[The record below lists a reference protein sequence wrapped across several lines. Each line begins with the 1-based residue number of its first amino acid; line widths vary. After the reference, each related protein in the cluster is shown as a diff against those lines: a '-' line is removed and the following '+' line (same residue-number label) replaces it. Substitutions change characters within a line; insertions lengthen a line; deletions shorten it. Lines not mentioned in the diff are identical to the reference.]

1 MKQHRDAQKKVEKEE
16 LKRLK
21 SSKSSKEAIKQK
33 QEELEDK
40 RMEREKGFVQNLQEL
55 FEIAVQ
61 KMIEQQR
68 LEMKDL
74 EMSYLNTEQACRR
87 SKYSFA
93 CFLNLS
99 LCFLERE
106 NELWEMERRHKQE
119 NHQLLKQQLRE
130 AFHMQRHQMQAR
142 HQMVSVHSLFN
153 ITLSF
158 TQYRNM
164 INR

>member
-21 SSKSSKEAIKQK
+21 SLKSSKEAIKQK

-40 RMEREKGFVQNLQEL
+40 RMERERGFVQNLQEL

-74 EMSYLNTEQACRR
+74 
-87 SKYSFA
+87 
-93 CFLNLS
+93 
-99 LCFLERE
+99 
-106 NELWEMERRHKQE
+106 
-119 NHQLLKQQLRE
+119 
-130 AFHMQRHQMQAR
+130 
-142 HQMVSVHSLFN
+142 
-153 ITLSF
+153 
-158 TQYRNM
+158 RNGLPQH
-164 INR
+164 

>member
-1 MKQHRDAQKKVEKEE
+1 MKQHREAQKKVEKEE

-33 QEELEDK
+33 QEELEEK

-74 EMSYLNTEQACRR
+74 ELGYLNTEQACRR
-87 SKYSFA
+87 SKLQCEPHAKTF
-93 CFLNLS
+93 LS
-99 LCFLERE
+99 LC
-106 NELWEMERRHKQE
+106 
-119 NHQLLKQQLRE
+119 
-130 AFHMQRHQMQAR
+130 
-142 HQMVSVHSLFN
+142 LF
-153 ITLSF
+153 
-158 TQYRNM
+158 
-164 INR
+164 